1 MNSKPKTAIQQNDEP
16 LDLAHSTGHLI
27 RIAHRSFQQSL
38 QTRLVNSGVKL
49 SHWHCLRY
57 LWEEGG
63 LTQKELSKRV
73 HVNESTIVA
82 VIQEMEEIGLIKRVR
97 TPLDRRKY
105 SLSLTLKAK
114 RLTKKLLP
122 VAREVNKQG
131 TRNMTDLETKQLNT
145 LIQNIIAN
153 LEEIKTKRN

>member
-1 MNSKPKTAIQQNDEP
+1 MVRKRDTAAQQDDEP
-16 LDLAHSTGHLI
+16 MDLDHSTGHLI
-27 RIAHRSFQQSL
+27 RIAHRLFQQAL
-38 QTRLVNSGVKL
+38 QVQLVNHGVKL

-57 LWEEGG
+57 LMEEGG

-82 VIQEMEEIGLIKRVR
+82 VIQEMEDIGLIKRIR

-105 SLSLTLKAK
+105 ALSLTAKAK
-114 RLTKKLLP
+114 RITKKLLP

-131 TRNMTDLETKQLNT
+131 TKNMTAEETKLFNT
-145 LIQNIIAN
+145 LTQNIIAN
-153 LEEIKTKRN
+153 LKETKV